1 MMKNRILWGFFTAA
15 LLAAVV
21 TFLLW
26 RGTASPAEEEVVPAD
41 SVSVAMPVLKYG
53 LPIEQYNVRYDT
65 LRPRQTLAEVLF
77 SFGFTAQQ
85 IHTLVQCPDSIFDA
99 RRLRP
104 GQACALLCAK
114 DSAATPRYFV
124 YEESVKECFG

>member
-1 MMKNRILWGFFTAA
+1 MMKNRILWGFFAAA
-15 LLAAVV
+15 LVAAVV
-21 TFLLW
+21 AFLLW
-26 RGTASPAEEEVVPAD
+26 RGAASPADEQIVPAD
-41 SVSVAMPVLKYG
+41 STTVAKPVFKYG
-53 LPIEQYNVRYDT
+53 LPIEQYNVKYDT

-104 GQACALLCAK
+104 GQACALLCAN
-114 DSAATPRYFV
+114 DSAATPP
-124 YEESVKECFG
+124 